1 MTLTVLSMDPGTS
14 NYAASVLKF
23 APSPSRLKLR
33 VMGTKLIEDTVRNPA
48 SLNIEYRKFMAEILS
63 LEREFGPFDLVVAER
78 FQSRGLKGI
87 TIESINMML
96 GILVTL
102 YPQLHLYTASTWKNS
117 FNRRFASEQDK
128 PLNEL
133 YAELKEM
140 VKPLPKLERKTPHEL
155 DCSLMGIYHTCKHL
169 GEEPFECL
177 EGGTRLFSFLEHF
190 ESSPKL

>member
-1 MTLTVLSMDPGTS
+1 MDPGTT
-14 NYAASVLKF
+14 NYAASVIKL
-23 APSPSRLKLR
+23 ASSSRLKIR
-33 VMGTKLIEDTVRNPA
+33 VMGTKLVYDTIKNPA
-48 SLNIEYRKFMAEILS
+48 TIRNEYRSFMAEILS
-63 LEREFGPFDLVVAER
+63 LESEFGPFDLVVAER

-117 FNRRFASEQDK
+117 FNRRFKEEDVK

-133 YAELKEM
+133 YDELKEL
-140 VKPLPKLERKTPHEL
+140 VKPLPKAERKTVHEL
-155 DCSLMGIYHTCKHL
+155 DCSLMGIYHACKHFDL
-169 GEEPFECL
+169 EPFECL
-177 EGGTRLFSFLEHF
+177 EGPNRLNSFLNHF